1 MDFYSLLSKYY
12 DEVFPA
18 KEAELRFVSSLLD
31 GCTDLLDIGCGT
43 GNKTAILA
51 QGRRAAGFDMDPEM
65 IARASAAHT
74 GENLHFFTLDMRE
87 LTSVLS
93 PGSFDAAVCL
103 GNTLAHLHRD
113 GEQTAFFRQV
123 RTILRPGGVVVGQ
136 VLNYD
141 RIVDNHIATLPL
153 IETPNVRFE
162 RGYQWRE
169 GQLRFVTRIVDK
181 HTGDAFDNDI
191 PLRPILRA
199 AVDSVLAATGFG
211 VVEHYG
217 SYAGE
222 PFREADS
229 FHLIF
234 KSTTLPSGD

>member
-18 KEAELRFVSSLLD
+18 KEPELRFVSSLLD
-31 GCTDLLDIGCGT
+31 GCTELLDIGCGT

-51 QGRRAAGFDMDPEM
+51 KGRRAAGFDMDPEM
-65 IARASAAHT
+65 VARASAAHA
-74 GENLHFFTLDMRE
+74 GANLHFFALDMRDIA
-87 LTSVLS
+87 SVLS

-113 GEQTAFFRQV
+113 GELTAFFRQV
-123 RTILRPGGVVVGQ
+123 HTVLRTGGVFVGQ
-136 VLNYD
+136 ILNYD
-141 RIVDNHIATLPL
+141 RIVDKQVAALPL
-153 IETPNVRFE
+153 IDTPNVRFE
-162 RGYQWRE
+162 RNYEWRE
-169 GQLRFVTRIVDK
+169 GQLRFVTRITDK
-181 HTGDAFDNDI
+181 HTSVAFDNDI

-199 AVDSVLAATGFG
+199 AVDSVLAANGFG

-217 SYAGE
+217 SYSGE
-222 PFREADS
+222 PFREAES

-234 KSTTLPSGD
+234 KSTALPGGA